1 MYGNNCKHFL
11 SVSLRSNSA
20 VKSCHLMNFISSTI
34 WIWKL
39 NFVRQIISYGNF
51 YLIIRKVKVH
61 FYKGL
66 MIPFILDNLN
76 KGKSFVNTNSFF
88 FLCVHSFVIFKVI
101 VNKQ

>member
-11 SVSLRSNSA
+11 SISLRSNSA

-51 YLIIRKVKVH
+51 YLIIRKGVKVH
-61 FYKGL
+61 FYKAL
-66 MIPFILDNLN
+66 MIPFILDNLKEN
-76 KGKSFVNTNSFF
+76 LLLLTLIHVFSFVYIP
-88 FLCVHSFVIFKVI
+88 L
-101 VNKQ
+101 